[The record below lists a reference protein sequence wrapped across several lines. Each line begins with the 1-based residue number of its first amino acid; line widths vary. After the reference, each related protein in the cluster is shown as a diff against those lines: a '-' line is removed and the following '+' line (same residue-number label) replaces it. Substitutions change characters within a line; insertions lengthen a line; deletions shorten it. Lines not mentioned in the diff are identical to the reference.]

1 MNVHLGAAWAVLQER
16 YGRTL
21 YLPLFS
27 SPRSHGTQR
36 GHGLSTASACRVA
49 AMNELTQQDKQ
60 IAGAAILLTA
70 VGLPF
75 AYVSEDDPDTGGLII
90 VAVIALA
97 AFAAVFLWLV
107 PRERAAG
114 DAARLSRTTL
124 ILGIVAFL
132 FIAVFWLGLPL
143 AVGAGAIAVGLSS
156 AAPGTARSGAATA
169 GIALGAFAVLASFV
183 LLLFG

>member
-1 MNVHLGAAWAVLQER
+1 
-16 YGRTL
+16 
-21 YLPLFS
+21 LPLFLDPKSRGRRGALS
-27 SPRSHGTQR
+27 S
-36 GHGLSTASACRVA
+36 ASACRVA

-60 IAGAAILLTA
+60 IAGVAILLTA
-70 VGLPF
+70 IGLPV
-75 AYVSEDDPDTGGLII
+75 AYLSGDDPDTGGLII

-97 AFAAVFLWLV
+97 AFAAMFLWLV

-114 DAARLSRTTL
+114 DAARLSRTVL

-143 AVGAGAIAVGLSS
+143 AVGAAAVALGLSAS
-156 AAPGTARSGAATA
+156 APGTTRSGAATA